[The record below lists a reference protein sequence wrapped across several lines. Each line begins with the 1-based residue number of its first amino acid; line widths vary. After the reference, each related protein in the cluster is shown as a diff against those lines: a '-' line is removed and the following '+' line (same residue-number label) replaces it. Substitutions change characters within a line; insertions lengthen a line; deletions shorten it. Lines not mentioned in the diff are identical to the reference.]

1 VTRAALA
8 LALAVALTLLAGR
21 AFDQELATQDAGAH
35 LIRVAPKPSR
45 SMLENRAARQ
55 AESYA
60 HAKYVCRH
68 GARANQRWHC
78 AAKVWIRREWNET
91 MNLLRPAT
99 LPTYASW
106 VAVQMKYA
114 TLIAQASSRDPWP
127 NCGDPF
133 DGSGASWQTLVNC
146 ENGGSWYDS
155 PGYYRCGI
163 QADPMWERHYRVRF
177 CP

>member
-78 AAKVWIRREWNET
+78 AAKTWIQREWNET
-91 MNLLRPAT
+91 MNLLRPTAT
-99 LPTYASW
+99 PYSSW
-106 VAVQMKYA
+106 VAIQIHYA
-114 TLIAQASSRDPWP
+114 TLIAQASAGDPWP
-127 NCGDPF
+127 NCSDPY
-133 DGSGASWQTLVNC
+133 DGSGASWSDTVGC
-146 ENGGSWYDS
+146 ENNGNWYDS
-155 PGYYRCGI
+155 PGYYRCGL
-163 QADPMWERHYRVRF
+163 QFDPMWERHYGRKF